1 MRVKLLGL
9 QSWGALCSGTP
20 PGSHREEP
28 RKITWC
34 LWQREGKET
43 ILECPQSILHNK
55 GFLSRAKG
63 FPGGFQWSEDPLE
76 KERTTTRSSA
86 LAWEIPRTEEPGG
99 LQYMES
105 HRVGHD

>member
-1 MRVKLLGL
+1 VRVKLLGL
-9 QSWGALCSGTP
+9 QSLGALCSGTP

-28 RKITWC
+28 RKTTWC

-43 ILECPQSILHNK
+43 ILECPQAFSIIKASSPGQRASLVASSEK
-55 GFLSRAKG
+55 GM
-63 FPGGFQWSEDPLE
+63 
-76 KERTTTRSSA
+76 TTTQPSI